1 MKFKYKLSASISA
14 DTLRRLYEAL
24 EVEEKPY
31 SATVRK
37 IQKDARKGGKTHLV
51 IIENNDRDYF
61 AAMLNNCKSL

>member
-24 EVEEKPY
+24 EAEEKPY

-51 IIENNDRDYF
+51 TIENNDRDYF
-61 AAMLNNCKSL
+61 AAMLNNCKD

>member
-61 AAMLNNCKSL
+61 AAMLNNCKD